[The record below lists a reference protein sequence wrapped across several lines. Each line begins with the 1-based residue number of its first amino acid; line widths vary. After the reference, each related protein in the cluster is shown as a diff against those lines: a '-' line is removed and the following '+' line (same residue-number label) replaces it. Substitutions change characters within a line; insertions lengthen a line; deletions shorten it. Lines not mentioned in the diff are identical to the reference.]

1 MDNHSEEL
9 GDTQVFMINLIG
21 TEEGIPDL
29 TESSQ
34 VPVLQDTATD
44 RIATCFGAS
53 KWYIYVVDKTGH
65 PRFVHYK
72 LNLDT
77 ERERLLAEV
86 ALLTGEDK

>member
-1 MDNHSEEL
+1 M
-9 GDTQVFMINLIG
+9 VNLIG

-29 TESSQ
+29 TESSRI
-34 VPVLQDTATD
+34 PVLQDTTAD

-53 KWYIYVVDKTGH
+53 KWYIYVIDKTGV

-72 LNLDT
+72 LNLDS

-86 ALLTGEDK
+86 AMLRAEDK